1 MDYLH
6 RLNRSA
12 ESALVGKRFQAE
24 SESNPVTY
32 EKWESDNKIGFKA
45 TSSFNK
51 WSSCATR
58 LVSYFYVSGVDASL
72 VVRDFDSNG
81 VPSIWIP
88 TGTTI
93 ITEVEPYDTSGA
105 SNTSY
110 KLSTEPAVERAGV
123 DVEVMQFNNKALETT
138 ALNVL
143 KQEQP
148 DLFNFDDFELED
160 FEAWWIKLN
169 KSHADTVNRIF
180 SSNVSTFFTPIAT
193 HTLRDTSSSAHL
205 FNQEGVYR
213 IDSIYGYDWEAEV
226 SSQRG
231 DYSLGKG
238 DDFMGYSWAG
248 VGYWSLTSLYYAM
261 FFFAFFR
268 STITYGTRMVGGVLR
283 PYVTWGSG
291 KLLSVGSVAKLAL
304 AAVETLAIDIYLIEL
319 PYYIRKVDATQNHNG
334 CGFPPGGHY
343 ESLNVHTYDASA
355 RDWQGTPHCK
365 VGEHKEIESESPLTY
380 NPEVPCCPDE
390 TNYNKAT
397 NLCEGANG
405 ATWPNGDGNIPAFNP
420 TASGEPQENKGMKV
434 AAGLLLG
441 VVAIT
446 VITGINSSK

>member
-1 MDYLH
+1 M
-6 RLNRSA
+6 
-12 ESALVGKRFQAE
+12 
-24 SESNPVTY
+24 
-32 EKWESDNKIGFKA
+32 
-45 TSSFNK
+45 
-51 WSSCATR
+51 
-58 LVSYFYVSGVDASL
+58 SYFYVSGVDASL

-193 HTLRDTSSSAHL
+193 HTLRGGAVAQP
-205 FNQEGVYR
+205 FNQEGAYR
-213 IDSIYGYDWEAEV
+213 IDSIYGYDWDAEV

-261 FFFAFFR
+261 F
-268 STITYGTRMVGGVLR
+268 
-283 PYVTWGSG
+283 
-291 KLLSVGSVAKLAL
+291 
-304 AAVETLAIDIYLIEL
+304 
-319 PYYIRKVDATQNHNG
+319 
-334 CGFPPGGHY
+334 
-343 ESLNVHTYDASA
+343 
-355 RDWQGTPHCK
+355 
-365 VGEHKEIESESPLTY
+365 
-380 NPEVPCCPDE
+380 
-390 TNYNKAT
+390 
-397 NLCEGANG
+397 
-405 ATWPNGDGNIPAFNP
+405 
-420 TASGEPQENKGMKV
+420 
-434 AAGLLLG
+434 LG
-441 VVAIT
+441 QQ
-446 VITGINSSK
+446 